1 MHILAV
7 LLSILI
13 LAAVVFYGLLAL
25 LRQSIDDSPF
35 AAPASSVADALQQPA
50 AQLTSSEDAERG
62 SRGESCT

>member
-7 LLSILI
+7 LLSIVI

-35 AAPASSVADALQQPA
+35 AAPAASVVDALQQPA
-50 AQLTSSEDAERG
+50 TQLTSKDAERG